1 MVGCCFVLKFVET
14 TRVFARKHGLCYAVS
29 KIEALDTAQVLAV
42 AVLAYEGGIHLTRIF
57 QDELL
62 DSRVLTR
69 TGIPDFMELLEK

>member
-1 MVGCCFVLKFVET
+1 M
-14 TRVFARKHGLCYAVS
+14 S